1 MVHSFLN
8 KDAQIFKFKIGFK
21 KCNVNLQVD
30 RERRGGEGGGRGGME
45 GGGREGRG
53 VRVRRV
59 HQPPPGVIGDNMN
72 PM

>member
-1 MVHSFLN
+1 
-8 KDAQIFKFKIGFK
+8 
-21 KCNVNLQVD
+21 
-30 RERRGGEGGGRGGME
+30 ME

-53 VRVRRV
+53 VRVRSV